1 MEGYFMI
8 LTSKKIPRALRFNL
22 FLSFMLVLALALVDI
37 HSSNAQSITPISHL
51 NVVDAKGKLIGSIL
65 GPAQVALSIDGQP
78 IVLTVDINQF
88 AGSFGIVYF
97 DSPDCTANAFTEAI
111 PVKTLLPL
119 MAVGLPGMT
128 AYIVPNIQPQN
139 IQVKSRSNGPFP
151 DPPAYRCT
159 NIDELVSGLGPTE
172 PLVDLTTRFTP
183 PFSIR

>member
-1 MEGYFMI
+1 MI
-8 LTSKKIPRALRFNL
+8 SIQKKIRRAFKLSL
-22 FLSFMLVLALALVDI
+22 FLFFNFVLALALGSI
-37 HSSNAQSITPISHL
+37 NSSYAQSITPVSHL

-65 GPAQVALSIDGQP
+65 GPGQVALSIDGQP
-78 IVLTVDINQF
+78 VVLTVDINQF

-97 DSPDCTANAFTEAI
+97 DSPDCTGNAFTEAI
-111 PVKTLLPL
+111 QVNTLFPL